1 MTVSKQF
8 REEEPFPVES
18 RCILLRVESVGGKAW
33 GQGAD
38 NFKITV
44 GNIQEGFGLQNCS
57 VVRSIKCF
65 YNLQKSLKDQHKIM
79 HCLPHKMVI
88 KVFGLQRK
96 LITLAH
102 FLTKIFLSSVL
113 RTNQVSNLFFRCLQ
127 IYINDKC
134 T

>member
-44 GNIQEGFGLQNCS
+44 DNIQEGFGLQNCS

-65 YNLQKSLKDQHKIM
+65 YNLQKSLKDQDKIM
-79 HCLPHKMVI
+79 PCLPHKMLI

-113 RTNQVSNLFFRCLQ
+113 RTNQVSNLFLRCLQ
-127 IYINDKC
+127 
-134 T
+134 